1 MGEFGGV
8 TARGDQDEAYTP
20 VRLFGSSEER
30 RLVVD
35 LVDAESVPFV
45 HLHTHTEYSLLD
57 GAARIAD
64 LVATAKSH
72 GQPALAVTDHG
83 ALYGAVKFY
92 TAAKA
97 AGVKPIIGC
106 EMYMAPRSRH
116 DKEGRADRDPN
127 HLILLARNETGYRNL
142 IQLVSKS
149 HLEGYYYKPRIDK
162 DLLGEH
168 AEGLICLSA
177 CIGGELPRAILSG
190 DMDAAESVARQHMEM
205 FGRDGYFLEIMDH
218 AIAEEEAIRGGLQ
231 EIARRTGLPLVAT
244 NDAHYIGVDDAE
256 AHDILLCIQT
266 QARREDERR
275 FRFAGP
281 HFSVTTGAEMRD
293 RFAAYGEAVRN
304 TLAVADLCNLEL
316 RLGGNL
322 LPAYSPI
329 PLGHTAETY
338 LRELCDAGLRERYG
352 EDITTEARARLAMEL
367 DVIETTGFAPY
378 FLIVWDLIRAARCD
392 GVVVGPGRGSSAGSL
407 VAYVLRITNICPLKY
422 GLIFERFLNSE
433 RVEMPDID
441 IDFDDRRRDR
451 VLQYVQGKYGE
462 DHVAQI
468 ITFGTMAARAAIRDV
483 GRALNVPLP
492 DVDRLAKLVPLSVKI
507 TLDKALKDS
516 RELASLYDSEG
527 WAKQVIDIARRL
539 EGICRNASTHAAGVV
554 IGAEPLTNIVPLQRS
569 TTGDRTSAVTMF
581 DMDGVSRVGLLK
593 IDLLGLTNL
602 TVIEEALQTIEQFT
616 GTRIDIDE
624 IPLDDPATYALL
636 CKADTHGVFQLEAT
650 FAKRILID
658 MQPRSLEDVGLA
670 GALNRPGPIE
680 GGATDM
686 YIKRKRG
693 ELQVEYP
700 AGLQELLEP
709 VLAETLGTIV
719 YQDQVMKIAQAVAD
733 FTLGEADVLRGAM
746 GKKDKA
752 KMAKQREK
760 FLAGA
765 AVHGIDA
772 ARGAELFELMAHFAG
787 YGFNKAHSVAYAL
800 ISYQTAYLKANHAIE
815 FMAALLNS
823 RGGDFEK
830 LKQTILDAHAHGLV
844 VHKPDIN
851 RSGAGFTVGERG
863 IGEILFGLQHV
874 KNVGN
879 SVTEAVIAARDQDG
893 PFESL
898 LDLCMRVE
906 SRDLNRR
913 VLESLIQCGALDSLG
928 DRHALLRQLDSAMDH
943 AAAVRRERDLGQ
955 TSLFGDAVDILGTLI
970 PYPVLAGGG
979 DGGAPERGD
988 DSWLAWE
995 RDLLGMYLSDH
1006 PLRRIAAALQER
1018 VDTSINELGA
1028 HLDGLIVQVGG
1039 CVRDVRAFVPRKSTT
1054 GQRMAFL
1061 QIEDLTGACEVVVF
1075 NRVFEEVAE
1084 LLRPDAVVIIR
1095 GKVEIGRGSSNGAD
1109 DEERDSEPAKIRADA
1124 IFAIDDPRLVA
1135 WRRNSTVHFRLAP
1148 DQHHL
1153 VGPLH
1158 QAIAEHRGDA
1168 PVVIHVESAESID
1181 DIALDDGFTVEP
1193 GPGLERT
1200 VEALLGGGAYRLET
1214 RRERAPEREV
1224 WGAGRRG

>member
-1 MGEFGGV
+1 MDGEV
-8 TARGDQDEAYTP
+8 VSTAIDEQ
-20 VRLFGSSEER
+20 SE
-30 RLVVD
+30 
-35 LVDAESVPFV
+35 PFV

-57 GAARIAD
+57 GASRIAD
-64 LVATAKSH
+64 LVGTAKRH
-72 GQPALAVTDHG
+72 GQPALAITDHG

-92 TAAKA
+92 TAARA

-116 DKEGRADRDPN
+116 DKEGRTDRDPN

-142 IQLVSKS
+142 IQLVSRS

-162 DLLGEH
+162 DLLAAH
-168 AEGLICLSA
+168 ADGLICLSA
-177 CIGGELPRAILSG
+177 CIGGELPQAILAG
-190 DMDAAESVARQHMEM
+190 DMDAAESVARQHMEI
-205 FGRDGYFLEIMDH
+205 FGTDGYFLEIMDH
-218 AIAEEEAIRGGLQ
+218 AMPEEDAIRTGLL
-231 EIARRTGLPLVAT
+231 EVARRTGLPLVAT
-244 NDAHYIGVDDAE
+244 NDAHYTSVEDAE

-266 QARREDERR
+266 QARREDEKR

-281 HFSVTTGAEMRD
+281 HFSLTSGAYMRD

-304 TLAVADLCNLEL
+304 TLAVAGLCDLEL

-329 PLGHTAETY
+329 PAAHTAESY
-338 LRELCDAGLRERYG
+338 LRELCEAGLRERYG
-352 EDITTEARARLAMEL
+352 DSITVEARERLSMEL

-407 VAYVLRITNICPLKY
+407 VAYVLRITNICPLRY

-451 VLQYVQGKYGE
+451 VLRYVQGKYGE
-462 DHVAQI
+462 DRVAQI

-492 DVDRLAKLVPLSVKI
+492 DVDRLAKLVPMSVKI
-507 TLDKALKDS
+507 TLEKALADS
-516 RELASLYDSEG
+516 RELRGLYENED
-527 WAKQVIDIARRL
+527 WARQVIDNARRL

-569 TTGDRTSAVTMF
+569 TTGDRSSAVTMF
-581 DMDGVSRVGLLK
+581 DMEGISKVGLLK
-593 IDLLGLTNL
+593 IDLLGLSNL
-602 TVIEEALQTIEQFT
+602 TVIEEALEMIESAS
-616 GTRIDIDE
+616 GERIDIDL

-658 MQPRSLEDVGLA
+658 MQPRSLEDLGVA
-670 GALNRPGPIE
+670 VALNRPGPIE

-686 YIKRKRG
+686 YMKRKRG
-693 ELQVEYP
+693 ELPVEYP
-700 AGLQELLEP
+700 EGVESLLEP
-709 VLAETLGTIV
+709 VLAETQGTML
-719 YQDQVMKIAQAVAD
+719 YQDQVMKIAQAVAG
-733 FTLGEADVLRGAM
+733 FTLGEADLLRGAM

-765 AVHGIDA
+765 AANGIEPERA
-772 ARGAELFELMAHFAG
+772 AELFDLMSHFAG

-800 ISYQTAYLKANHAIE
+800 ISYQTAYLKANHLLE
-815 FMAALLNS
+815 YMAALLNS
-823 RGGDFEK
+823 RGGDFDK

-844 VHKPDIN
+844 VHKPDVN
-851 RSGAGFTVGERG
+851 RSGAGFTVGDAAT
-863 IGEILFGLQHV
+863 GEILFGLQHV
-874 KNVGN
+874 KNVGE
-879 SVTEAVIAARDQDG
+879 SVTVALIAARDAG
-893 PFESL
+893 GEFTGL

-913 VLESLIQCGALDSLG
+913 VLESLIQCGALDRLG
-928 DRHALLRQLDSAMDH
+928 DRHALLRQLDGAMDR

-955 TSLFGDAVDILGTLI
+955 TSLFGDAVDLVGTLV
-970 PYPVLAGGG
+970 PHLPGAGVPGG
-979 DGGAPERGD
+979 IAAGD
-988 DSWLAWE
+988 ESWLAWE

-1006 PLRRIAAALQER
+1006 PLRRIAATLQER

-1028 HLDGLIVQVGG
+1028 HLDGLVVQVGG
-1039 CVRDVRAFVPRKSTT
+1039 CIRDVRAFVPRKSTT

-1061 QIEDLTGACEVVVF
+1061 QVEDLTGACEVVVF
-1075 NRVFEEVAE
+1075 NRVFEEVAD

-1095 GKVEIGRGSSNGAD
+1095 GKVETGRPASNAAD
-1109 DEERDSEPAKIRADA
+1109 DDDREAEPAKIRADA
-1124 IFAIDDPRLVA
+1124 VFAIDDPRLVA
-1135 WRRNSTVHFRLAP
+1135 WRRNNTVHFRLTP
-1148 DQHHL
+1148 TQHHL

-1168 PVVIHVESAESID
+1168 PVVIHVESIDSID
-1181 DIALDDGFTVEP
+1181 DIALDEGFAVEP

-1200 VEALLGGGAYRLET
+1200 VELLLGPGAYRIET
-1214 RRERAPEREV
+1214 RRERAPERET

>member
-1 MGEFGGV
+1 MVNEPV
-8 TARGDQDEAYTP
+8 TVETKDVE
-20 VRLFGSSEER
+20 
-30 RLVVD
+30 
-35 LVDAESVPFV
+35 PFV

-57 GAARIAD
+57 GAARIND
-64 LVATAKSH
+64 LVAAAKRH
-72 GQPALAVTDHG
+72 GQNALAITDHG

-92 TAAKA
+92 TAARA

-116 DKEGRADRDPN
+116 DKEGRTDRDPN
-127 HLILLARNETGYRNL
+127 HLILLARNDTGYRNL

-162 DLLGEH
+162 ELLGEH
-168 AEGLICLSA
+168 ADGLICLSA
-177 CIGGELPRAILSG
+177 CIGGELPQAILGG
-190 DMDAAESVARQHMEM
+190 DMDAAESVARQHMEI
-205 FGRDGYFLEIMDH
+205 FGPDGYFLEMMDH
-218 AIAEEEAIRGGLQ
+218 AIPEEQAIRTGML

-244 NDAHYIGVDDAE
+244 NDAHYIGVEDAE

-266 QARREDERR
+266 QARREDEKR

-281 HFSVTTGAEMRD
+281 HFSVTSGAHMRE

-316 RLGGNL
+316 KLGGNL

-329 PLGHTAETY
+329 PPGHSAETY
-338 LRELCDAGLRERYG
+338 LRELCEAGLRERYG
-352 EDITTEARARLAMEL
+352 DGITSEARERLAMEL
-367 DVIETTGFAPY
+367 GVIETTGFAPY

-407 VAYVLRITNICPLKY
+407 VAYVLRITNICPLRY
-422 GLIFERFLNSE
+422 GLIFERFLNLE

-451 VLQYVQGKYGE
+451 VLQYVQQKYGE

-468 ITFGTMAARAAIRDV
+468 ITFGTMAARAVIRDV

-507 TLDKALKDS
+507 TLEKALAGS
-516 RELASLYDSEG
+516 RELSTLYETEG
-527 WAKQVIDIARRL
+527 WARQIIDIAKRL

-569 TTGDRTSAVTMF
+569 TTGDRSSAVTMF
-581 DMDGVSRVGLLK
+581 DMTSIAQVGLLK
-593 IDLLGLTNL
+593 IDFLGLTNL
-602 TVIEEALQTIEQFT
+602 TVIEEAVGMIEQST
-616 GTRIDIDE
+616 GVRIDTDA
-624 IPLDDPATYALL
+624 IPLDDPPTYALL

-658 MQPRSLEDVGLA
+658 MQPRSLEDLGVA
-670 GALNRPGPIE
+670 NALNRPGPIE
-680 GGATDM
+680 GGVVDI
-686 YIKRKRG
+686 YLKRKRG
-693 ELQVEYP
+693 ELSVEYP
-700 AGLQELLEP
+700 AGLALLLEP
-709 VLAETLGTIV
+709 VLAETHGTMV
-719 YQDQVMKIAQAVAD
+719 YQDQVMKIAQAVAG
-733 FTLGEADVLRGAM
+733 FTLGEADLLRGAM

-765 AVHGIDA
+765 AAKGVAEDRA
-772 ARGAELFELMAHFAG
+772 VELFDLMAHFAG
-787 YGFNKAHSVAYAL
+787 YGFNKAHAMAYGL
-800 ISYQTAYLKANHAIE
+800 ISYQTAFLKANHPLE
-815 FMAALLNS
+815 YMAALLNS
-823 RGGDFEK
+823 RGGDFDK

-851 RSGAGFTVGERG
+851 RSGAGFTVGDAA

-874 KNVGN
+874 KNVGE
-879 SVTEAVIAARDQDG
+879 SVTHAVIAARDEGG
-893 PFESL
+893 PFTAL
-898 LDLCMRVE
+898 LDLCLRVD

-955 TSLFGDAVDILGTLI
+955 TALFGDAVDIIGILVPHVATTDGT
-970 PYPVLAGGG
+970 
-979 DGGAPERGD
+979 DGPDGPGKSD

-1006 PLRRIAAALQER
+1006 PLRRIAASLQSR

-1039 CVRDVRAFVPRKSTT
+1039 CIRDVRAFVPRKSTT

-1061 QIEDLTGACEVVVF
+1061 QVEDLTGSCEVVVF

-1084 LLRPDAVVIIR
+1084 LLRPDAVVVIR
-1095 GKVEIGRGSSNGAD
+1095 GKVESGRSSPNATAE
-1109 DEERDSEPAKIRADA
+1109 DEDRESEPSKIRADA
-1124 IFAIDDPRLVA
+1124 IFALDDPRLVA

-1148 DQHHL
+1148 DQHRL

-1181 DIALDDGFTVEP
+1181 DIALNEGFAVEP

-1200 VEALLGGGAYRLET
+1200 VEALLGPGAYRLET
-1214 RRERAPEREV
+1214 RRERAPEREA
-1224 WGAGRRG
+1224 WGAGRRA

>member
-1 MGEFGGV
+1 LAIV
-8 TARGDQDEAYTP
+8 P
-20 VRLFGSSEER
+20 VEEPSE
-30 RLVVD
+30 
-35 LVDAESVPFV
+35 PFV

-57 GAARIAD
+57 GASRIAD
-64 LVATAKSH
+64 LVATAKKH
-72 GQPALAVTDHG
+72 GQPALAITDHG

-92 TAAKA
+92 TAARA

-116 DKEGRADRDPN
+116 DKEGRPDRDPN
-127 HLILLARNETGYRNL
+127 HLILMARNETGYRNL
-142 IQLVSKS
+142 IQLVSRS

-162 DLLGEH
+162 QLLAEH

-177 CIGGELPRAILSG
+177 CIGGELPQAILSG
-190 DMDAAESVARQHMEM
+190 DMVAAEGVARQHMEI

-218 AIAEEEAIRGGLQ
+218 SIPEEEAIRNGLV

-304 TLAVADLCNLEL
+304 TLAVADLCNLEMK
-316 RLGGNL
+316 LGGNL

-329 PLGHTAETY
+329 PSGHTAETY
-338 LRELCDAGLRERYG
+338 LRELCEAGLRERYG
-352 EDITTEARARLAMEL
+352 DNFTNEARERLAMEL
-367 DVIETTGFAPY
+367 GVIETTGFAPY
-378 FLIVWDLIRAARCD
+378 FLIVWDLIRAARSD

-422 GLIFERFLNSE
+422 GLIFERFLNIE
-433 RVEMPDID
+433 RVQMPDID

-516 RELASLYDSEG
+516 RELAGLYDGEG

-602 TVIEEALQTIEQFT
+602 TVIEETLQMIEAST
-616 GTRIDIDE
+616 GTRIDIDG
-624 IPLDDPATYALL
+624 IPLDDPATYTLL
-636 CKADTHGVFQLEAT
+636 SKADTHGIFQLEAT
-650 FAKRILID
+650 FAKRILLD
-658 MQPRSLEDVGLA
+658 MQPRTLEDVALA

-680 GGATDM
+680 GGATAQ

-693 ELQVEYP
+693 ELPVEYP
-700 AGLQELLEP
+700 VGLEALLRP
-709 VLAETLGTIV
+709 VLGETHGTIV
-719 YQDQVMKIAQAVAD
+719 YQDQVMKIAQAVAG
-733 FTLGEADVLRGAM
+733 FTLGEADVLRAAM
-746 GKKDKA
+746 GKKDKP

-765 AVHGIDA
+765 AANGVAEERAI
-772 ARGAELFELMAHFAG
+772 ELFDLIAFFAG
-787 YGFNKAHSVAYAL
+787 YGFNKSHSVAYGL
-800 ISYQTAYLKANHAIE
+800 ISYQTAYLKANHPLE

-851 RSGAGFTVGERG
+851 RSGAGFTVGERS

-913 VLESLIQCGALDSLG
+913 VLESLIQCGALDPLG

-955 TSLFGDAVDILGTLI
+955 TSLFGDAVDIIGTLV
-970 PYPVLAGGG
+970 PALTAAGTAAEV
-979 DGGAPERGD
+979 DRRDE
-988 DSWLAWE
+988 SWLAWE
-995 RDLLGMYLSDH
+995 RELLGMYLSDH
-1006 PLRRIAAALQER
+1006 PLRRIASTLQER

-1039 CVRDVRAFVPRKSTT
+1039 CIRDVRAFVPRKSTN

-1061 QIEDLTGACEVVVF
+1061 QIEDLTGSCEVVVF
-1075 NRVFEEVAE
+1075 NRIFEEVAA

-1095 GKVEIGRGSSNGAD
+1095 GKVEIGRPSPNASV
-1109 DEERDSEPAKIRADA
+1109 DEEDREAEPAKIRADA

-1135 WRRNSTVHFRLAP
+1135 WRRNSTVHFRLSP

-1158 QAIAEHRGDA
+1158 EAIATHHGEA
-1168 PVVIHVESAESID
+1168 PVVIHVESADSID
-1181 DIALDDGFTVEP
+1181 DIALDDGFAVEP

-1200 VEALLGGGAYRLET
+1200 VEALLGAGAYRLET
-1214 RRERAPEREV
+1214 RRERAPEREA

>member
-1 MGEFGGV
+1 MGAVE
-8 TARGDQDEAYTP
+8 EAT
-20 VRLFGSSEER
+20 
-30 RLVVD
+30 D
-35 LVDAESVPFV
+35 PFV

-57 GAARIAD
+57 GASRIDD
-64 LVATAKSH
+64 LVDTAKRD
-72 GQPALAVTDHG
+72 GQPALAITDHG

-92 TAAKA
+92 TTARA

-116 DKEGRADRDPN
+116 DKEGRTDRDPN
-127 HLILLARNETGYRNL
+127 HLILLARNEAGYRNL
-142 IQLVSKS
+142 IQLVSRS

-162 DLLGEH
+162 ELLAEH
-168 AEGLICLSA
+168 ADGLICLSA
-177 CIGGELPRAILSG
+177 CIGGELPQAILTG
-190 DMDAAESVARQHMEM
+190 DLDAAESVARQHMEI
-205 FGRDGYFLEIMDH
+205 FGPDGYFLEIMDH
-218 AIAEEEAIRGGLQ
+218 AIPEERAIRDGLL

-244 NDAHYIGVDDAE
+244 NDAHYVSVEDAE

-266 QARREDERR
+266 QARREDEKR

-281 HFSVTTGAEMRD
+281 HFSLTSGTEMRD

-304 TLAVADLCNLEL
+304 TLEVAALCDLQL

-329 PLGHTAETY
+329 PEGHTPESY
-338 LRELCDAGLRERYG
+338 LRELCEAGLRERYG
-352 EDITTEARARLAMEL
+352 DGITTEAHERLAMEL

-407 VAYVLRITNICPLKY
+407 VAYVLRITNICPLRY
-422 GLIFERFLNSE
+422 GLIFERFLNRE

-483 GRALNVPLP
+483 GRALSIPLP
-492 DVDRLAKLVPLSVKI
+492 DVDRLAKLVPMSVKI
-507 TLDKALKDS
+507 TLDKALADS
-516 RELASLYDSEG
+516 RELRGLYESEG
-527 WAKQVIDIARRL
+527 WARQVIDNARRL

-569 TTGDRTSAVTMF
+569 TTGDRTTAVTMY
-581 DMDGVSRVGLLK
+581 DMEGISKVGLLK
-593 IDLLGLTNL
+593 IDFLGLTNL
-602 TVIEEALQTIEQFT
+602 TVIEEALEMIESAT
-616 GTRIDIDE
+616 GRRIDIDL

-658 MQPRSLEDVGLA
+658 MQPRSIEDLGVA
-670 GALNRPGPIE
+670 VALNRPGPIE
-680 GGATDM
+680 GGVVDLYM
-686 YIKRKRG
+686 KRKRG
-693 ELQVEYP
+693 ELPVEYP
-700 AGLQELLEP
+700 RGLEALLAP
-709 VLAETLGTIV
+709 VLAETHGTMV
-719 YQDQVMKIAQAVAD
+719 YQDQVMKIAQAVAG
-733 FTLGEADVLRGAM
+733 FTLGQADLLRGAM
-746 GKKDKA
+746 GKKDKH
-752 KMAKQREK
+752 KMAKQRAQ

-765 AVHGIDA
+765 QANGIEPERA
-772 ARGAELFELMAHFAG
+772 SELFDLMAHFAG
-787 YGFNKAHSVAYAL
+787 YGFNKAHSVAYGL
-800 ISYQTAYLKANHAIE
+800 ISYQTAYLKANHPLE
-815 FMAALLNS
+815 YMAALLNS
-823 RGGDFEK
+823 RGGDFDK

-851 RSGAGFTVGERG
+851 RSGAGFVVGDVAG
-863 IGEILFGLQHV
+863 GEILFGLQHI
-874 KNVGN
+874 KNVGE
-879 SVTEAVIAARDQDG
+879 SVTRAVIAARDEGDEFTG
-893 PFESL
+893 L
-898 LDLCMRVE
+898 LDLCLRVE

-913 VLESLIQCGALDSLG
+913 VLESLIQCGALDPLG
-928 DRHALLRQLDSAMDH
+928 DRHSLLRQLDGVMDH

-955 TSLFGDAVDILGTLI
+955 TSLFGDTVDLIGTLV
-970 PYPVLAGGG
+970 PPLSVTTGAGDEGGG
-979 DGGAPERGD
+979 DE
-988 DSWLAWE
+988 SWLAWE

-1006 PLRRIAAALQER
+1006 PLRRIAATLQER

-1039 CVRDVRAFVPRKSTT
+1039 CVRDVRAFVPRKSTN

-1075 NRVFEEVAE
+1075 NRVFEEVAD

-1095 GKVEIGRGSSNGAD
+1095 GKVEIGRPAPNAPE
-1109 DEERDSEPAKIRADA
+1109 DEDRESEPAKIRADA
-1124 IFAIDDPRLVA
+1124 IFAFDDPRLVS
-1135 WRRNSTVHFRLAP
+1135 WRRNSTVHLRLAP
-1148 DQHHL
+1148 NQHHL

-1158 QAIAEHRGDA
+1158 QAIAEHHGDA
-1168 PVVIHVESAESID
+1168 PVVIHVESAEAID
-1181 DIALDDGFTVEP
+1181 DIALDDGFAVEP

-1200 VEALLGGGAYRLET
+1200 VEALLGPGGYRLET
-1214 RRERAPEREV
+1214 RRERAPERET
-1224 WGAGRRG
+1224 WGAARR

>member
-1 MGEFGGV
+1 MVKE
-8 TARGDQDEAYTP
+8 TASAPAETD
-20 VRLFGSSEER
+20 SE
-30 RLVVD
+30 
-35 LVDAESVPFV
+35 PFV

-57 GAARIAD
+57 GAARIPD
-64 LVATAKSH
+64 LVATAKRL

-92 TAAKA
+92 TSARA
-97 AGVKPIIGC
+97 AGIKPIIGC

-127 HLILLARNETGYRNL
+127 HLILLARNDTGYRNL
-142 IQLVSKS
+142 IQLVSRS
-149 HLEGYYYKPRIDK
+149 HLEGYYYKPRIDRE
-162 DLLGEH
+162 LLAEH
-168 AEGLICLSA
+168 ADGLICLSA
-177 CIGGELPRAILSG
+177 CIGGELPQAILSG
-190 DMDAAESVARQHMEM
+190 DMNAAESVARQHMEI
-205 FGRDGYFLEIMDH
+205 FGRDGYFLELMDH
-218 AIAEEEAIRGGLQ
+218 SIAEEDTIRSGLV
-231 EIARRTGLPLVAT
+231 EISRRTGLPLVAT

-266 QARREDERR
+266 QARREDEKR

-281 HFSVTTGAEMRD
+281 HFSVTSGAHMRD

-304 TLAVADLCNLEL
+304 TLAIADLCNLQLE
-316 RLGGNL
+316 LGGNL

-329 PLGHTAETY
+329 PSGHTADSY
-338 LRELCDAGLRERYG
+338 LRELCEGGLRERYG
-352 EDITTEARARLAMEL
+352 DAITSEARERLAMEL

-378 FLIVWDLIRAARCD
+378 FLIVWDLIRAARGD

-407 VAYVLRITNICPLKY
+407 VAYVLRITNICPLRY
-422 GLIFERFLNSE
+422 GLIFERFLNRE

-451 VLQYVQGKYGE
+451 VLQYVQQKYGE

-468 ITFGTMAARAAIRDV
+468 ITFGTMAARAVIRDV

-507 TLDKALKDS
+507 TLERALAGS
-516 RELASLYDSEG
+516 RELRDLYEGEG
-527 WAKQVIDIARRL
+527 WARQIIDIAKRL

-569 TTGDRTSAVTMF
+569 TTGDRSSAVTMF
-581 DMDGVSRVGLLK
+581 DMGSISQVGLLK
-593 IDLLGLTNL
+593 IDFLGLANL
-602 TVIEEALQTIEQFT
+602 TVIDEAVGMIEQST
-616 GTRIDIDE
+616 GTRIDMDA

-636 CKADTHGVFQLEAT
+636 CRADTHGVFQLEAT

-658 MQPRSLEDVGLA
+658 MQPQSLEDVGVA
-670 GALNRPGPIE
+670 NALNRPGPIE
-680 GGATDM
+680 GGVVDRFSR
-686 YIKRKRG
+686 RKRG
-693 ELQVEYP
+693 ELPVEYP
-700 AGLQELLEP
+700 AGLESLLEP
-709 VLAETLGTIV
+709 VLAETHGTMV
-719 YQDQVMKIAQAVAD
+719 YQDQVMQIAQAVAG
-733 FTLGEADVLRGAM
+733 FTLGEADLLRGAM

-765 AVHGIDA
+765 AAKGVAEDRAI
-772 ARGAELFELMAHFAG
+772 ELFDLMAHFAG
-787 YGFNKAHSVAYAL
+787 YGFNKAHAMAYGL
-800 ISYQTAYLKANHAIE
+800 ISYQTAYLKANHPVE
-815 FMAALLNS
+815 YMAALLNS
-823 RGGDFEK
+823 RGGDFDK

-851 RSGAGFTVGERG
+851 RSGAGFTLGDAA

-874 KNVGN
+874 KNVGD
-879 SVTEAVIAARDQDG
+879 SVTDALIAAREQGG
-893 PFESL
+893 PFTGL
-898 LDLCMRVE
+898 LDVCLRVE

-913 VLESLIQCGALDSLG
+913 VLESLIQCGALDPFG

-943 AAAVRRERDLGQ
+943 AAAVRRERDVGQ
-955 TSLFGDAVDILGTLI
+955 TSLFGDAVDILGTLVPHAI
-970 PYPVLAGGG
+970 PAADGSEPAG
-979 DGGAPERGD
+979 AD

-1006 PLRRIAAALQER
+1006 PLRRIAAVLQER

-1028 HLDGLIVQVGG
+1028 HLDGLVVQVGG
-1039 CVRDVRAFVPRKSTT
+1039 CIRDVRAFVPRKSTT

-1075 NRVFEEVAE
+1075 NRVFEETAD
-1084 LLRPDAVVIIR
+1084 LLRPDAVVVIR
-1095 GKVEIGRGSSNGAD
+1095 GKVEIGRTAAGGSD

-1135 WRRNSTVHFRLAP
+1135 WRRNSTVHFRLARE
-1148 DQHHL
+1148 QHHL

-1168 PVVIHVESAESID
+1168 PVVIHVETADSID
-1181 DIALDDGFTVEP
+1181 DIALDQGFTVEP

-1200 VEALLGGGAYRLET
+1200 VEALLGTGAYRLET

-1224 WGAGRRG
+1224 WGAARRG

>member
-1 MGEFGGV
+1 M
-8 TARGDQDEAYTP
+8 ASTP
-20 VRLFGSSEER
+20 TTGADDAGSE
-30 RLVVD
+30 
-35 LVDAESVPFV
+35 PFV

-57 GAARIAD
+57 GASRIAD
-64 LVATAKSH
+64 LVGTAKRL
-72 GQPALAVTDHG
+72 GQPALAITDHG

-92 TAAKA
+92 TTAKA
-97 AGVKPIIGC
+97 AGIKPIIGC

-116 DKEGRADRDPN
+116 DKEGRTDRDPN

-162 DLLGEH
+162 DLMAEH
-168 AEGLICLSA
+168 ADGLICLSA
-177 CIGGELPRAILSG
+177 CIGGELPQAILAG
-190 DMDAAESVARQHMEM
+190 DMDAAEGVARQHMEI
-205 FGRDGYFLEIMDH
+205 FGPDGYFLEIMDH
-218 AIAEEEAIRGGLQ
+218 GIAEEEAIRGGLL
-231 EIARRTGLPLVAT
+231 EIARRTGLALVAT

-266 QARREDERR
+266 QARRDDERR

-281 HFSVTTGAEMRD
+281 HFSVTSGAEMRD
-293 RFAAYGEAVRN
+293 RFAPYGDAVRN
-304 TLAVADLCNLEL
+304 TLAVADLCDLEL
-316 RLGGNL
+316 KLGGNL
-322 LPAYSPI
+322 LPTYSPI
-329 PLGHTAETY
+329 PPGETPASY
-338 LRELCDAGLRERYG
+338 LRQLCDVGLRERYG
-352 EDITTEARARLAMEL
+352 DGITTEARERLAMEL

-378 FLIVWDLIRAARCD
+378 FLIVWDLIRAARAD

-407 VAYVLRITNICPLKY
+407 VAYVLRITNICPLRY
-422 GLIFERFLNSE
+422 GLIFERFLNRE

-451 VLQYVQGKYGE
+451 VLQYVQTKYGE

-483 GRALNVPLP
+483 GRVLNVPLP

-507 TLDKALKDS
+507 TLDRALADS
-516 RELASLYDSEG
+516 RELRGLYESEG
-527 WAKQVIDIARRL
+527 WARQVIDNARRL

-569 TTGDRTSAVTMF
+569 TTGDRSTAVTMF

-602 TVIEEALQTIEQFT
+602 TVIEEALQAIEQST
-616 GTRIDIDE
+616 GTRIDIDD
-624 IPLDDPATYALL
+624 IPLDDPATYSLL

-686 YIKRKRG
+686 YTKRKRG
-693 ELQVEYP
+693 ELPVEYP

-800 ISYQTAYLKANHAIE
+800 ISYQTAYLKANHPLE

-879 SVTEAVIAARDQDG
+879 SVTEAVIAERDQDG

-913 VLESLIQCGALDSLG
+913 VLESLIQCGALDPLG
-928 DRHALLRQLDSAMDH
+928 DRHRLLRQLDSVMDH

-955 TSLFGDAVDILGTLI
+955 TALFGDSVDIMGTLI
-970 PYPVLAGGG
+970 PHTTAAADTEPSGG
-979 DGGAPERGD
+979 DE
-988 DSWLAWE
+988 SWLAWE

-1006 PLRRIAAALQER
+1006 PLRRIAATLQER
-1018 VDTSINELGA
+1018 VDTSINEMGA
-1028 HLDGLIVQVGG
+1028 HLDGLVVQVGG
-1039 CVRDVRAFVPRKSTT
+1039 CIRDVRAFVPRKSTT

-1061 QIEDLTGACEVVVF
+1061 QIEDLTGSCEVVVF

-1095 GKVEIGRGSSNGAD
+1095 GKVEIGRPTPNGAD
-1109 DEERDSEPAKIRADA
+1109 DEERDNEPAKIRADA

-1135 WRRNSTVHFRLAP
+1135 WRRNSVVHLRLGP
-1148 DQHHL
+1148 EQHDL

-1158 QAIAEHRGDA
+1158 RAIAEHTGET
-1168 PVVIHVESAESID
+1168 PVVIHVETAESID
-1181 DIALDDGFTVEP
+1181 DIALDDDFSVEP
-1193 GPGLERT
+1193 GPAMERA
-1200 VEALLGGGAYRLET
+1200 VELLLGAGAYRLET
-1214 RRERAPEREV
+1214 LRVRAPEREA

>member
-1 MGEFGGV
+1 LAVDGV
-8 TARGDQDEAYTP
+8 EVQNE
-20 VRLFGSSEER
+20 
-30 RLVVD
+30 
-35 LVDAESVPFV
+35 PFV

-57 GAARIAD
+57 GAARIGD
-64 LVATAKSH
+64 LVATAKKH
-72 GQPALAVTDHG
+72 GQPALAITDHG

-92 TAAKA
+92 TSARA
-97 AGVKPIIGC
+97 AGIKPIIGC

-116 DKEGRADRDPN
+116 DKEGRTDRDPN
-127 HLILLARNETGYRNL
+127 HLIVLARNQIGYRNL

-162 DLLGEH
+162 ELLAEH

-177 CIGGELPRAILSG
+177 CIGGELPQAILAG

-218 AIAEEEAIRGGLQ
+218 AIPEEETIRTGLV

-266 QARREDERR
+266 QARRADEKR

-281 HFSVTTGAEMRD
+281 HFSVTTGAQMRD
-293 RFAAYGEAVRN
+293 RFAAYGEAVSN

-316 RLGGNL
+316 KLGGNL
-322 LPAYSPI
+322 LPTYSPI
-329 PLGHTAETY
+329 PPGHTAESY
-338 LRELCDAGLRERYG
+338 LRELCEAGLRERYG
-352 EDITTEARARLAMEL
+352 EDITTEARERLAMEV

-407 VAYVLRITNICPLKY
+407 VAYVLRITNICPLRY
-422 GLIFERFLNSE
+422 GLIFERFLNRE
-433 RVEMPDID
+433 RVELPDID

-492 DVDRLAKLVPLSVKI
+492 DVDRLAKLVPMSVKI
-507 TLDKALKDS
+507 TLDKALADS
-516 RELASLYDSEG
+516 RELRGLYESEG
-527 WAKQVIDIARRL
+527 WARQVIDNARRL

-569 TTGDRTSAVTMF
+569 TTGDRSSAVTMF
-581 DMDGVSRVGLLK
+581 DMEGIAKVGLLK
-593 IDLLGLTNL
+593 IDFLGLTNL
-602 TVIEEALQTIEQFT
+602 TVIEEALRMVERST
-616 GTRIDIDE
+616 GQVIDIDD

-658 MQPRSLEDVGLA
+658 MQPRSLEDLGVA
-670 GALNRPGPIE
+670 VALNRPGPIE
-680 GGATDM
+680 GGVVDLYM
-686 YIKRKRG
+686 KRKRG
-693 ELQVEYP
+693 ELPVEYP
-700 AGLQELLEP
+700 AGLEALLDP
-709 VLAETLGTIV
+709 VLAETHGTMV
-719 YQDQVMKIAQAVAD
+719 YQDQVMKIAQAVAG
-733 FTLGEADVLRGAM
+733 FTLGEADLLRGAM
-746 GKKDKA
+746 GKKDKQ

-760 FLAGA
+760 FVAGA
-765 AVHGIDA
+765 AANGIA
-772 ARGAELFELMAHFAG
+772 ADRATELFDLMAHFAG
-787 YGFNKAHSVAYAL
+787 YGFNKAHSVAYGL
-800 ISYQTAYLKANHAIE
+800 ISYQTAYLKANHPLE
-815 FMAALLNS
+815 YMAALLNS
-823 RGGDFEK
+823 RGGDFDK

-851 RSGAGFTVGERG
+851 RSGAGFVVGDAAG
-863 IGEILFGLQHV
+863 GEILFGLQHV

-879 SVTEAVIAARDQDG
+879 SVTETVIEARDQAG
-893 PFESL
+893 PFTSL

-913 VLESLIQCGALDSLG
+913 VMESLIQCGALDPLG

-955 TSLFGDAVDILGTLI
+955 TSLFGDAVDIIGILV
-970 PYPVLAGGG
+970 PHVAPDG
-979 DGGAPERGD
+979 DNGEPNRGD

-1006 PLRRIAAALQER
+1006 PLRRIAATLQER
-1018 VDTSINELGA
+1018 IDTSINELGA
-1028 HLDGLIVQVGG
+1028 HLDGLVVQVGG
-1039 CVRDVRAFVPRKSTT
+1039 CIRDVRAFVPRKSTT

-1084 LLRPDAVVIIR
+1084 LLRPDAVVVIR
-1095 GKVEIGRGSSNGAD
+1095 GKVETARPAPNSAD
-1109 DEERDSEPAKIRADA
+1109 DEERESEPAKIRADA
-1124 IFAIDDPRLVA
+1124 IFAIDDPRLVG
-1135 WRRNSTVHFRLAP
+1135 WRRNSLVHFRLGP
-1148 DQHHL
+1148 HQHHL
-1153 VGPLH
+1153 VAPLH
-1158 QAIAEHRGDA
+1158 KAIAEHRGDA
-1168 PVVIHVESAESID
+1168 PVLIHVESAESID

-1200 VEALLGGGAYRLET
+1200 VEALLGAGAYRLET
-1214 RRERAPEREV
+1214 RRERAPDREA
-1224 WGAGRRG
+1224 WGAGRRS